1 MIEQLLDT
9 TMAGPPPHIMRGPA
23 DGPYIDDEVVLKCLE
38 EDQYFDYSEVV
49 SGIATLQIGR
59 KWANFELSGLSSEDL
74 LDIEIAVSLSCK
86 NGLVGIWLP
95 TSDYHIRNES
105 IPNKSLEYRELESG
119 SRIYVDC
126 NSWTFGETAKIKLRP
141 LQENNSIQP
150 IKFTVLARP
159 IQEAAENFQMNFS
172 ITQNE
177 KSILRK
183 EFEFIVGGADNKES
197 EQKMMEIYQRFRGYG
212 AILPSGDGNIVHPK
226 QYITIRGMDL
236 IIDEFLVDK
245 NRISELKI
253 AYIGTDTTENLR
265 SLLRWLHKNGHM
277 SKVVEFCLFYYDE
290 WDYDFMESIDL
301 INEIKE
307 TYSDF
312 NIVRRDLSTSTIS
325 GLKNK
330 ESFDI
335 IVSTYVTPWAEG
347 TPGEENYVNFLQN
360 AMGPASFLLS
370 VDPQTQHN
378 SVRSEL
384 INTKINN
391 DGLYKKKVGLQEA
404 KSLQI
409 KDNSSVGWS
418 VWEKK
423 KEGDILG

>member
-1 MIEQLLDT
+1 MIEQLLDS
-9 TMAGPPPHIMRGPA
+9 TMAGPPPHIMRGPV
-23 DGPYIDDEVVLKCLE
+23 DGQYIDDEVTLRCLE
-38 EDQYFDYSEVV
+38 EDLSFDYRDIETT
-49 SGIATLQIGR
+49 IAKLQIGT
-59 KWANFELSGLSSEDL
+59 KWANFELKGLLSDDVS
-74 LDIEIAVSLSCK
+74 DIEIEVSLSCR
-86 NGLVGIWLP
+86 NGMVGIWLP

-119 SRIYVDC
+119 SSIYVDC
-126 NSWTFGETAKIKLRP
+126 KTWTFGEIAKIKLKP
-141 LQENNSIQP
+141 VQQENFIQP
-150 IKFTVLARP
+150 IKFSVLARP
-159 IQEAAENFQMNFS
+159 IQEAAENFQLNFS
-172 ITQNE
+172 ITGNG

-183 EFEFIVGGADNKES
+183 EFEFIVGGKDNKES

-212 AILPSGDGNIVHPK
+212 AILPLGDGNIVHPK

-245 NRISELKI
+245 SRTSELKI

-277 SKVVEFCLFYYDE
+277 SKVVEFCLFYYDD
-290 WDYDFMESIDL
+290 WDYDFMEAIDL
-301 INEIKE
+301 INEIKGN
-307 TYSDF
+307 YSDF
-312 NIVRRDLSTSTIS
+312 NIIRRDLSTSTIN

-330 ESFDI
+330 ENFDI

-347 TPGEENYVNFLQN
+347 TPGEENYVHFLQN
-360 AMGPASFLLS
+360 VMGPTSFLLS

-378 SVRSEL
+378 SVRSAL
-384 INTKINN
+384 IKTKINN

-404 KSLQI
+404 KALQT

-418 VWEKK
+418 VWEKTN
-423 KEGDILG
+423 EGDILG